1 MRAVF
6 LYAELYKKV
15 WLRFNSVL
23 PRTLWV
29 LTIKAL
35 LHEDATLP
43 SVPPKQEKIII
54 DPLQILRCDDRV
66 FR

>member
-1 MRAVF
+1 M
-6 LYAELYKKV
+6 
-15 WLRFNSVL
+15 
-23 PRTLWV
+23 
-29 LTIKAL
+29 TIKAL
-35 LHEDATLP
+35 LHKDATLP